1 MSRNE
6 VIIHPTSTVHAKAQL
21 EAGIFV
27 GPQCVIG
34 EKVTI
39 HKNTRL
45 SSNVHIDG
53 RVEIGEGCQFSP
65 YSVIGTGP
73 QDVGYRQEE
82 TCVRIGDRNIFRE
95 FITIHRG
102 TEKGGGETVI
112 GHDNYFMAYAHV
124 GHDCRVG
131 NGTILTNAATLGGH
145 VSVDDFAYLS
155 AFCGVHQ
162 FCRIGKYAFVGGFT
176 VVTQDVL
183 PFCRVAG
190 MRPVLFYG
198 LNSIGLRRKGFS
210 RERISALKE
219 IFKLIFYSDLNT
231 TQALEKITTL
241 LPPHED
247 REEIVRFIQSAKRG
261 IIKKAAPQWEDESES

>member
-6 VIIHPTSTVHAKAQL
+6 VIIHPTSTVHAKARL
-21 EAGIFV
+21 GAGVFV

-34 EKVTI
+34 EKVTL

-53 RVEIGEGCQFSP
+53 RVEIGESCRFSP
-65 YSVIGTGP
+65 YSVIGTEP

-82 TCVRIGDRNIFRE
+82 TRVKIGDRNIFRE
-95 FITIHRG
+95 FITINRG

-112 GHDNYFMAYAHV
+112 GNDNYFMAYAHV
-124 GHDCRVG
+124 AHDCRVG

-145 VSVDDFAYLS
+145 ASVDDFAYLS

-198 LNSIGLRRKGFS
+198 LNSVGLRRKGFS
-210 RERISALKE
+210 QERLSALKE
-219 IFKLIFYSDLNT
+219 IFKFIFYSDLNT

-261 IIKKAAPQWEDESES
+261 IIKKAALQWEDESES